1 LFNEL
6 GGKFAETNLDKI
18 LEVNIAGFNI
28 CKENCNLSAKA
39 ANFEL
44 GCKCMMHITC
54 LISSIQKGQ
63 RKCKECGCGYKREKR
78 GLKYEFKASD
88 YEKLLVNIEY

>member
-1 LFNEL
+1 M
-6 GGKFAETNLDKI
+6 DKI
-18 LEVNIAGFNI
+18 LEVKLAGYTI
-28 CKENCNLSAKA
+28 CKENCNLGTKA

-63 RKCKECGCGYKREKR
+63 RKCKECGCCYKREKR

-88 YEKLLVNIEY
+88 YEKLLTNIEY